1 MLNFCSCFED
11 SLHHV
16 FYTKGKTFPYLLH
29 KLASSNQSFRR
40 KRVFCQASIDAGSD
54 LFGLLLVIDSFQFEW
69 QNCIC
74 SLDKCKNCDS
84 VQVCRL
90 NFQTMTEQSISFLRL
105 KALCLAQE
113 FRKIAE
119 MTRHDLWLQV
129 YFQLGCHLNHCN
141 VSHCFLQLIFLTKRR
156 TTQWLY
162 EKTIATSK
170 CIQNTCSGSW
180 FLCKEWKQVT
190 LSEATLGRHLCST
203 NHVVIVWER
212 G

>member
-1 MLNFCSCFED
+1 MHTINPLIGRFQCVFQELLWTCKVIEFGRRACHVTYQGPSCNPTLKFTPNIMIYSQCGRKAMRRCCHSTESIANFFIKILS
-11 SLHHV
+11 
-16 FYTKGKTFPYLLH
+16 
-29 KLASSNQSFRR
+29 A
-40 KRVFCQASIDAGSD
+40 
-54 LFGLLLVIDSFQFEW
+54 
-69 QNCIC
+69 
-74 SLDKCKNCDS
+74 
-84 VQVCRL
+84 
-90 NFQTMTEQSISFLRL
+90 QSISFLRL
-105 KALCLAQE
+105 KAFCLAQE

-156 TTQWLY
+156 TPQWVY
-162 EKTIATSK
+162 EKTIAKSK
-170 CIQNTCSGSW
+170 FIQNTCSGSW
-180 FLCKEWKQVT
+180 FLCKEWNQFT

>member
-1 MLNFCSCFED
+1 M
-11 SLHHV
+11 
-16 FYTKGKTFPYLLH
+16 
-29 KLASSNQSFRR
+29 
-40 KRVFCQASIDAGSD
+40 
-54 LFGLLLVIDSFQFEW
+54 LVIDSFQFEW

-90 NFQTMTEQSISFLRL
+90 NFQTMSEQSISFLRL

-113 FRKIAE
+113 FQKIAE

-141 VSHCFLQLIFLTKRR
+141 VSHCFLQLILLTKRR
-156 TTQWLY
+156 TTQWVY
-162 EKTIATSK
+162 EKTIAKSK
-170 CIQNTCSGSW
+170 FIQNTCSGSW
-180 FLCKEWKQVT
+180 FLCKEWKHFT

-203 NHVVIVWER
+203 NHVGARLNLIMIPLKMAER
-212 G
+212 SSISCDPPRYRNRVDICFIPKFSRQECALFNQIYFNWKMGRL